1 MVGSGKPSGGI
12 QGIFMVS
19 PTDTTTFC
27 GTAFH
32 FFPKTKRK
40 LWKNG
45 YLEKNLHFR
54 DISAGSDSIWPKAL
68 SALHVYVPVWSWPK
82 VISIRSSPSW

>member
-1 MVGSGKPSGGI
+1 MALVSKDEFYENFPRLKKLFPLNHSMVGSGKPSGGI

-32 FFPKTKRK
+32 FLPKTKKNALRIVGFGK
-40 LWKNG
+40 LTF
-45 YLEKNLHFR
+45 E
-54 DISAGSDSIWPKAL
+54 
-68 SALHVYVPVWSWPK
+68 
-82 VISIRSSPSW
+82 